1 MGGSAAMIYID
12 PNLLGIMN
20 TLAILLAEIT
30 TLVVGYLLVRL
41 GFELIRDG
49 AKGDF
54 QFTGDLRGI
63 KLGLASVSPGTL
75 FALLGAV
82 VIVVTLIQHRSANTA
97 QATQGAQELGGRQ
110 QDQIGTASPIQRLPR
125 TPPMLDSGPELS
137 ETPPVLME
145 EHDDQN

>member
-1 MGGSAAMIYID
+1 MLYID
-12 PNLLGIMN
+12 PNLLSIVN
-20 TLAILLAEIT
+20 TIAVLLAEIT

-54 QFTGDLRGI
+54 NFTGDLRGI

-82 VIVVTLIQHRSANTA
+82 VIVVTLIQHRSVNTSQRVPGPHT
-97 QATQGAQELGGRQ
+97 QASSHTGTQQTVADPLTRLSAEPPPLN
-110 QDQIGTASPIQRLPR
+110 ASHDLPD
-125 TPPMLDSGPELS
+125 TPPALVGESND
-137 ETPPVLME
+137 
-145 EHDDQN
+145 

>member
-1 MGGSAAMIYID
+1 MNTSTSMLYLD
-12 PNLLGIMN
+12 PNLLSIVN
-20 TLAILLAEIT
+20 TIAVLLAEIT

-54 QFTGDLRGI
+54 NFTGDLRGI

-82 VIVVTLIQHRSANTA
+82 VIVVTLIQHRSVNTTQRVPNPHLQAASGAGASQARANPL
-97 QATQGAQELGGRQ
+97 TQLSADPPPLNQSHELP
-110 QDQIGTASPIQRLPR
+110 DSPPSLVG
-125 TPPMLDSGPELS
+125 DSNE
-137 ETPPVLME
+137 
-145 EHDDQN
+145 